1 MTTVSNNKEEV
12 LRKTLSNV
20 TTRTIRED
28 VPDDQS
34 SAGQGD
40 VCEPCWVYGG
50 VGVGQCEFV

>member
-1 MTTVSNNKEEV
+1 MTIVSSNKEDV

-28 VPDDQS
+28 KP
-34 SAGQGD
+34 AGQGD

-50 VGVGQCEFV
+50 VGVSQCEFV